1 MPTWSP
7 PESPGTDLALFTIH
21 VPTATIE
28 GSTCGRRLLSMS
40 DHTPTAP
47 NTSAPAQPAPSQH
60 NLGLRIIAIYK
71 AVKTVGLILIAI
83 AAFHLNSTQ
92 NFERLV
98 HWLEHLSLT
107 DSNSLRWELV
117 DGLVTMGPSKFVAIG
132 IVALAYAAIF
142 ATEGTG
148 LWLRKHWAEWFT
160 VIATGS
166 LIPVELYETVHKFGW
181 LKLGALIANIA
192 IVIYL
197 VRIAMQPRAPKGNPD
212 KPA

>member
-1 MPTWSP
+1 
-7 PESPGTDLALFTIH
+7 
-21 VPTATIE
+21 
-28 GSTCGRRLLSMS
+28 MS

-47 NTSAPAQPAPSQH
+47 NTSAPAQPAASQH

-83 AAFHLNSTQ
+83 AAFHLDSTQ

-212 KPA
+212 NPA